1 MGSVR
6 LQDVPAG
13 ADPTGSRIIFAMSLH
28 THSMSSSAKA
38 DDPVFQNSS
47 DGVEKPQRTGYPLSA
62 GMTASL

>member
-1 MGSVR
+1 MV
-6 LQDVPAG
+6 
-13 ADPTGSRIIFAMSLH
+13 ADYFAMPLH

-38 DDPVFQNSS
+38 DDLVFQNSS